1 MKRYAFT
8 LISALLVSLA
18 LPVGV
23 AHADAATVSVNAG
36 VISFTAPVDRGVDL
50 RVWVD
55 ALGRYAF
62 KDSAGQ
68 LAGGEGCIAINAQ
81 KVVCDAAADFLEVD
95 GSPSGGRPGRR
106 VGRRRRHLPPD
117 RGGQGGGRRRSE
129 EGRGG
134 RGGRRG
140 GGRERGGGAR
150 GENVGEKGDKQ
161 RGEKR
166 KSTRLNPNHNK

>member
-95 GSPSGGRPGRR
+95 GSTFADTIRIEPGVAISNSISGDDGNDVLVGALDTRVEGGPG
-106 VGRRRRHLPPD
+106 
-117 RGGQGGGRRRSE
+117 
-129 EGRGG
+129 
-134 RGGRRG
+134 
-140 GGRERGGGAR
+140 
-150 GENVGEKGDKQ
+150 
-161 RGEKR
+161 
-166 KSTRLNPNHNK
+166 